1 VQQKHIWQKALA
13 NPVAAFI
20 WMWRSKPPTHFS
32 VLVLWGM
39 CATSTS
45 MKPVM
50 HSMQMPATAPEL
62 RRSAAPNLSCWEQL
76 NRCCRTPHRTTTRP
90 PTRGRR
96 APTGR
101 GRALLALR
109 RSRLL
114 AARSGGNG
122 EGRAGDGER
131 RCGEGDAKRGGLI
144 GPWGWAVSL
153 AGSG

>member
-1 VQQKHIWQKALA
+1 MCSKSIYGRKRLQIQS
-13 NPVAAFI
+13 PAFI
-20 WMWRSKPPTHFS
+20 WIWRSKPPAHFS

-50 HSMQMPATAPEL
+50 HSTQMPATAPEL
-62 RRSAAPNLSCWEQL
+62 RRWAAPNSSCWEQL

-101 GRALLALR
+101 GRAPRPVVVA
-109 RSRLL
+109 RSSLC
-114 AARSGGNG
+114 AARGCSPLARG
-122 EGRAGDGER
+122 EMGRGEQAMGR
-131 RCGEGDAKRGGLI
+131 GDAEREMRRGVG
-144 GPWGWAVSL
+144 
-153 AGSG
+153 